1 MNRATIDFGIDL
13 GTTNSSIAVLE
24 GTQTR
29 VIKNNANSEITPSV
43 VWIDKKGRLYV
54 GLRAK
59 EQREYDSENA
69 YGEFKL
75 RMGDKQQVYHFAAS
89 GRQMSPE
96 DLSAEVLK
104 SLRADVK
111 QHMGEEII
119 AAAITVPAIFA
130 QPQSE
135 ATNRAAQLAGLSLTP
150 ILQEPVA
157 AGLAY
162 GFQSK
167 SDRVFWVVF
176 DFGGGT
182 FDAAI
187 IGVREGTIQVV
198 NHDGDNQLGGK
209 LIDWEIVNQLLVP
222 ALQQEYALPDFRYGN
237 PRWKSAFAKLKLHA
251 EEAKIELS
259 RQTETEISIDPLC
272 QDEQGKPV
280 RFEYELHR
288 SDIEPLIEPFVE
300 RAVNKCRNALEQ
312 ARLSPGN
319 IEKLILVG
327 GPTLTPIFREMLSDK
342 LRIPLEFSVD
352 PLTVVACGAA
362 IFAGTQRIPDDVVP
376 PAPVRAGQ
384 YKLELDY
391 EPIGSELEPQIGGR
405 VIAPQGESLAGFTI
419 EFVES
424 KGECEWRSGKIDIG
438 AQGTFTT
445 TVTAEEGRK
454 NEFLIE
460 LKDGTGNI
468 RETVPDRFTYTPGIV
483 AAKQSVINSFAVVL
497 ATGETRIYLKK
508 GTPLPSKSPRGV
520 HLTTTTVKRGDSGT
534 FLRIPIV
541 EGENTRRADRNRL
554 VGALEVR
561 GDKSKRDLPAGS
573 EVEVTIEMDES
584 RLLKARAYVPLLD
597 EEFEV
602 VMNTEMIS
610 GDPQQMADEF
620 EQEKARLEKAREK
633 AQEIGLPAA
642 EKPLQ
647 RIRDEHM
654 IHDVETALDDAKVDH
669 DAVAR
674 DAADRCQ
681 QRLRE
686 LKSAIDEAEDAMEW
700 PTLVSE
706 AESQIELARKIVDE
720 HGDSDDRRSFNS
732 LESGIRK
739 AIASRDADLLHRK
752 VDELG
757 NLRARILQQQPG
769 FWVGYFRY
777 LAEEKRSDMRD
788 RAQAER
794 LIAQGNR
801 AIDANDINELRTVV
815 IQLVA
820 LLPVTPSGVRDEFIS
835 TLR

>member
-1 MNRATIDFGIDL
+1 MSRATIDFGIDL

-24 GTQTR
+24 GTQVR
-29 VIKNNANSEITPSV
+29 VIKNDVNSEITPSV
-43 VWIDKKGRLYV
+43 VRIDKRGELYV
-54 GLRAK
+54 GLRAY
-59 EQREYDSENA
+59 EQLEFDNENA

-96 DLSAEVLK
+96 ELSAEVLK
-104 SLRADVK
+104 ELRADVK
-111 QHMGEEII
+111 QHMGEEVI
-119 AAAITVPAIFA
+119 AATITVPAIFA
-130 QPQSE
+130 QPQCE
-135 ATNRAAQLAGLSLTP
+135 ATKRAAQLAGLSFTP
-150 ILQEPVA
+150 LLQEPVA

-167 SDRVFWVVF
+167 SDRVFWMVF

-187 IGVREGTIQVV
+187 IQVREGTIQVV

-209 LIDWEIVNQLLVP
+209 LIDWAIVNQLLIP
-222 ALQQEYALPDFRYGN
+222 ALQQEYALPDFRRGN
-237 PRWKSAFAKLKLHA
+237 PGWNAAFGKLKQEA
-251 EEAKIELS
+251 EKAKIVLS
-259 RQTETEISIDPLC
+259 RRTETEISIDPLC

-300 RAVNKCRNALEQ
+300 RALNKCRNALEQ
-312 ARLSPGN
+312 ARLSTGD

-327 GPTLTPIFREMLSDK
+327 GPTLTPIFREVLSDK
-342 LRIPLEFSVD
+342 LRIPLEFSID

-362 IFAGTQRIPDDVVP
+362 IFAGAQQIPEDIVP

-384 YKLELDY
+384 YKLELNY
-391 EPIGSELEPQIGGR
+391 EPIGSELEPLIGGK
-405 VIAPQGESLAGFTI
+405 VIAPEGESLAGFTI

-424 KGECEWRSGKIDIG
+424 RSKWRSGKIDIG
-438 AQGTFTT
+438 TKGTFTT
-445 TVTAEEGRK
+445 TVRVEENRK

-483 AAKQSVINSFAVVL
+483 AAKQSVINSLGVAL
-497 ATGETRIYLKK
+497 ATGETKIYLKK
-508 GTPLPSKSPRGV
+508 GTPLPSKCRGV
-520 HLTTTTVKRGDSGT
+520 HYTTTTVKRGDSGT
-534 FLRIPIV
+534 FLRVPVV
-541 EGENTRRADRNRL
+541 EGENTRRADRNREI
-554 VGALEVR
+554 GAIEVR
-561 GDKSKRDLPAGS
+561 GDKIKRDLLAGS
-573 EVEVTIEMDES
+573 DVEVTIEMNES

-602 VMNTEMIS
+602 AMNTEVIS
-610 GDPQQMADEF
+610 GDPKQLAKEF

-633 AQEIGLPAA
+633 AQETGLSEA

-647 RIRDEHM
+647 RIRDGHM

-681 QRLRE
+681 QHLRE

-700 PTLVSE
+700 PMLVSE
-706 AESQIELARKIVDE
+706 AESQLEWARQIIGE
-720 HGDSDDRRSFNS
+720 HGESDDRRSFNS
-732 LESGIRK
+732 LESEIKK
-739 AIASRDADLLHRK
+739 AIAAHDADLLHSK
-752 VDELG
+752 MDEL
-757 NLRARILQQQPG
+757 RSRVMKILQQQPG

-788 RAQAER
+788 HAQAER
-794 LIAQGNR
+794 LIAQGHR
-801 AIDANDINELRTVV
+801 AIDASDINGLVDVV
-815 IQLVA
+815 RQLAA
-820 LLPVTPSGVRDEFIS
+820 LLPEPPMPPGTIIS
-835 TLR
+835 TIK